1 MSDFDTLQATIA
13 DFANRQDWSPALVQS
28 FIAMAE
34 QKLNAE
40 LRVDRMITTS
50 QNTVT
55 DACSTLPDDWLE
67 SDFMLIASQNTPT
80 GWSPIRYK
88 PRDEFFRMSS
98 RPYSGMWTNT
108 YNSTWGYYTIEGRTI
123 WFGGPVDDLEGTV
136 YQMNYYQ
143 EVPVMAT
150 TLSSWVYTKYPS
162 LYLYASLMHAD
173 LHAVGEEDKAGA
185 MKQLTEDTIA
195 KLNADHQRARASGSR
210 LARTRVR
217 SFG

>member
-28 FIAMAE
+28 FIAMAD
-34 QKLNAE
+34 QKFNSE
-40 LRVDRMITTS
+40 LRVDRMIATA

-55 DACSTLPDDWLE
+55 CQCSTLPDDWLE
-67 SDFMLIASQNTPT
+67 SDLMLIASGSTPT
-80 GWSPIRYK
+80 GWAPIRYK
-88 PRDEFFRMSS
+88 PRDEFFRLSS
-98 RPYSGMWTNT
+98 VPYSGIWTNT
-108 YNSTWGYYTIEGRTI
+108 YNSTQGSYTIEGRTI
-123 WFGGPVDDLEGTV
+123 WFGGPADEIEGVV
-136 YQMNYYQ
+136 YQLNYYQ
-143 EVPVMAT
+143 EVPSMAAT
-150 TLSSWVYTKYPS
+150 GSSWVFTKYPS
-162 LYLYASLMHAD
+162 LYLYASLMHAT

-210 LARTRVR
+210 LARMRVR

>member
-1 MSDFDTLQATIA
+1 MSDFSDFCAALA
-13 DFANRQDWSPALVQS
+13 DYANRQDWSPQLITS
-28 FIAMAE
+28 FVRNAE
-34 QKLNAE
+34 EKLNSE
-40 LRVDRMITTS
+40 LRVDRMIATA

-55 DACSTLPDDWLE
+55 DSCSTLPDDWLE
-67 SDFMLIASQNTPT
+67 SDLMLIASQNTPT

-88 PRDEFFRMSS
+88 PRDEFFRMSN

-108 YNSTWGYYTIEGRTI
+108 YNSTWGFYTIEGRTI

-143 EVPVMAT
+143 EVPVFSDT
-150 TLSSWVYTKYPS
+150 VTSWVYTKYQG
-162 LYLYASLMHAD
+162 LYRCAALMHAD
-173 LHAVGEEDKAGA
+173 LHAVGEEDKAGM
-185 MKQLTEDTIA
+185 MKQLAEDMIT
-195 KLNADHQRARASGSR
+195 KLNADHARARASGSR